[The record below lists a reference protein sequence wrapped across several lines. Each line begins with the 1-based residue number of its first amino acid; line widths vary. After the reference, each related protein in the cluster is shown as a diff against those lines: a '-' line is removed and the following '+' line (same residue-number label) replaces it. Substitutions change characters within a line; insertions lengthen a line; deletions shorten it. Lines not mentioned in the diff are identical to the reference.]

1 MRGPRDKRHAARQTG
16 SREPLP
22 GGGPV
27 TAPVV
32 VAGLDGSKTS
42 WDAFWW
48 ARGEAQRLDGRLV
61 AVFVSSCTD
70 ACMAAMASTAAGVA
84 AGDYAAVEQA
94 AAAEARSLRAEVQ
107 GHGSDG
113 LDVAFVHARGDP
125 ARELLRVAGALGADL
140 IVVGRSVKARHQIAG
155 SLGRC
160 LIGKHGSPIVVV
172 VP

>member
-1 MRGPRDKRHAARQTG
+1 MRGPRHKRHAAPRTG

-27 TAPVV
+27 TAAVV

-48 ARGEAQRLDGRLV
+48 ACGEAQRLDGRLV
-61 AVFVSSCTD
+61 AVFVSSCAD
-70 ACMAAMASTAAGVA
+70 ACMAVMASTAAGVA
-84 AGDYAAVEQA
+84 ASDYAAVERA

-125 ARELLRVAGALGADL
+125 ATELLRVAGEVGADM
-140 IVVGRSVKARHQIAG
+140 IVVGRSIKARHQIAG

-160 LIGKHGSPIVVV
+160 LIGKRRSPIVVV